1 MNGGN
6 MLKTIVLRVM
16 LAALLT
22 ASGDALLGGDAVSGS
37 AKKALAL
44 IGTVLIAEPVLL
56 FIGGRA

>member
-1 MNGGN
+1 